1 MKLHRQMQFSP
12 PAAQPRQLGMTLIEM
27 MITMGVMALVI
38 GGLLS
43 ANFLGMR
50 EERLMESKAGASET
64 ARRSVNQLTYDIR
77 AAKGFDVGTM
87 AGGTNFIAITN
98 GTFQGMALKLYCIA
112 ISTNSVI
119 DPNRYILYYFDTS
132 QGGSQ
137 DAVLW
142 RVNSTNGAAGIMLS
156 NLMNTLYFTSED
168 YWGRTQTV
176 RTYKGV
182 VHTTLQFSQFQYP
195 LTPVGTN
202 GLFDYY
208 RIECRATP
216 HIPDGQ

>member
-1 MKLHRQMQFSP
+1 
-12 PAAQPRQLGMTLIEM
+12 MTLLEM
-27 MITMGVMALVI
+27 MITVGVMAVVI

-43 ANFLGMR
+43 ANFLGLR

-64 ARRSVNQLTYDIR
+64 ARRSVNQLLYDIK
-77 AAKGFDVGTM
+77 AAKGFDIGTM

-98 GTFQGMALKLYCIA
+98 GTFQGTALKLYCIA
-112 ISTNSVI
+112 ISSNSVV
-119 DPNRYILYYFDTS
+119 DPTRYILYYFDTTLAAN
-132 QGGSQ
+132 Q
-137 DAVLW
+137 DGTMW
-142 RVNSTNGAAGIMLS
+142 RLNSTNGAAVMMLS

-168 YWGRTQTV
+168 YLGRTQSV

-182 VHTTLQFSQFQYP
+182 VHATLQFSQFQYP

>member
-1 MKLHRQMQFSP
+1 
-12 PAAQPRQLGMTLIEM
+12 MTLIEM
-27 MITMGVMALVI
+27 MFTILVMTFVI
-38 GGLLS
+38 GGLMS

-64 ARRSVNQLTYDIR
+64 ARRSVNQLLYDIR
-77 AAKGFDVGTM
+77 AAKGFDIGTM
-87 AGGTNFIAITN
+87 AGTNFTPTTN
-98 GTFQGMALKLYCIA
+98 GPFQGTSLKLYCIA
-112 ISTNSVI
+112 ISTNSAI

-132 QGGSQ
+132 QSASLNGM
-137 DAVLW
+137 LW
-142 RVNSTNGAAGIMLS
+142 RVNSTNGTAKVMVS
-156 NLMNTLYFTSED
+156 NLINTLYFTSED
-168 YWGRTQTV
+168 YLGRTQSV

-182 VHTTLQFSQFQYP
+182 VHATLQFSQFQYP